1 MVTVPSTFTLVVGGE
16 MILKQFVVKLEDG
29 KKMDQTMN
37 KHGILAGTSH
47 LGSG

>member
-16 MILKQFVVKLEDG
+16 MILKQLVVKLEDG